1 MTSNQASSRAL
12 CLAPRFQIT
21 VWRRQLGLGEPD
33 SDLPWSWVSTAVNF
47 LPKLSYLMNH
57 KRQKVRASHRSGSPR
72 GVGGLRGPARGSPW
86 LRSAAAGGG
95 EAAKAEWPPRSQ
107 ATPRAALAV
116 AGLKDLKP
124 CPQRPSW
131 GLVGTLQGGR
141 LGWAPEPPEQPE
153 TQPKRHLVKGRVPP
167 PPSPHL
173 SSPSQDVQRE
183 RDCAHPRARTQR
195 H

>member
-1 MTSNQASSRAL
+1 MPGSSVSDHGMEETAWPGR
-12 CLAPRFQIT
+12 T
-21 VWRRQLGLGEPD
+21 

-57 KRQKVRASHRSGSPR
+57 KRQKIRASHRSGSPR
-72 GVGGLRGPARGSPW
+72 GLGGLRGPARGSPW

-116 AGLKDLKP
+116 AGLKDPKP
-124 CPQRPSW
+124 RAQRPSW

-141 LGWAPEPPEQPE
+141 LGWAPEPPERPE